1 MKSRILF
8 ACLSLAVIGG
18 LSAVAAQEAAK
29 KPPAAAQKPAAQKPS
44 APHAAMGG
52 DDATIVKSA
61 MSAAPAAIA
70 KAATIIA
77 VGADHQIRTV
87 RKGTNN
93 FTCMADNPD
102 TPGPDP
108 MCADANAMEW
118 VQAWLG
124 KTKPPANKVGVM
136 YMLEGGTDASNTDPF
151 ATKPDAT
158 NNWVKTGPHMMIVG
172 ATGMVDAYPRQ
183 AKPDTSQPYVMFAG
197 TPYEHLMLPVK

>member
-1 MKSRILF
+1 MKVRILL
-8 ACLSLAVIGG
+8 ACLAVACLGG
-18 LSAVAAQEAAK
+18 LTAVLAQETAK
-29 KPPAAAQKPAAQKPS
+29 KPAAPQ
-44 APHAAMGG
+44 HATGG
-52 DDATIVKSA
+52 SDADIVKSA
-61 MSAAPAAIA
+61 MTAAPAAIA

-77 VGADHQIRTV
+77 VGADHQMRTV

-124 KTKPPANKVGVM
+124 KKQPPASKVGVM
-136 YMLEGGTDASNTDPF
+136 YMLEGGTDASNTDPY

-158 NNWVKTGPHMMIVG
+158 NNWIKTGPHVMIVG
-172 ATGMVDAYPRQ
+172 AKGMMDAYSRQ
-183 AKPDTSQPYVMFAG
+183 PKPDTAQPYVMWAG
-197 TPYEHLMLPVK
+197 TPYEHVMLPVK